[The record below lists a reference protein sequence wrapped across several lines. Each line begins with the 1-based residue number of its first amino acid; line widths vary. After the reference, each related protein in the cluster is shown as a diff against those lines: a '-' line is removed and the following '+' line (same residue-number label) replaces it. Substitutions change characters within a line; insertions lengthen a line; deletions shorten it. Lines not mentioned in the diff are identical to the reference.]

1 MKTFKQFMEQIPT
14 GIAPIDMMRML
25 NRAKITK
32 QDKDEI
38 ARKSAKQTSDIMKK
52 NYELPTKVV

>member
-1 MKTFKQFMEQIPT
+1 MKTFKQFWEEMPMGIP
-14 GIAPIDMMRML
+14 PIDLQRLL

-38 ARKSAKQTSDIMKK
+38 ARKSAKQTSDMMKK
-52 NYELPTKVV
+52 NYELPTRVV

>member
-1 MKTFKQFMEQIPT
+1 MPT
-14 GIAPIDMMRML
+14 GIAPIDVMRFI

-38 ARKSAKQTSDIMKK
+38 ARKSAKQTSDMMKK
-52 NYELPTKVV
+52 NYELPTRVV

>member
-1 MKTFKQFMEQIPT
+1 MKTFKQFWEEMPT
-14 GIAPIDMMRML
+14 GIAPIDVMRLL

-38 ARKSAKQTSDIMKK
+38 ARKSAKQTSDMMKK
-52 NYELPTKVV
+52 SYELPTKTI